1 MDAHQERLNMGRTLK
16 IGSFHMGSSL
26 ADILLSAVWNRILIS
41 NLGLPAGPVALL
53 AALRYLL
60 APLSIWA
67 GDRSDRHP
75 IMGKYRL
82 PYIWGGR
89 IVMALGL
96 LLIPPATLQ
105 LAENPASPLGWL
117 LATVCFVICGV
128 GKLVSGSPFL
138 ALLRDSAPPSKRG
151 QALSVAQIML
161 LFSFSLA
168 PALYGFLVK
177 DYDYASL
184 LRAVLIGV
192 GLALPFWFFSL
203 LGEDRYTP
211 AAAAE
216 EQLPLNKAMA
226 IIWGD
231 PRARAFF
238 VFLSLG
244 MISVFAQDTIL
255 EPFGGDV
262 FGLDVRT
269 TTSWNAVWGLAVLV
283 AMIGGTV
290 ATRKRAPHE
299 QVGTTLLGMGLTLAG
314 LALLGVVALL
324 KIEAAIMPVLAAF
337 GFGFGI
343 QTVGTISLLMA
354 MTSDKHAGAY
364 LGLWSLAQ
372 LVFRGVGMAL
382 GGLMRDVVLGLSGS
396 LPVAYGSVFLL
407 EAVGLAVCMLL
418 LLRIDVAGFAR
429 GEAPSTHER
438 IAALADG

>member
-1 MDAHQERLNMGRTLK
+1 MDANQERLNMGRTLK
-16 IGSFHMGSSL
+16 IGSFHIGSSL
-26 ADILLSAVWNRILIS
+26 SDILLSAVWNRILIS
-41 NLGLPAGPVALL
+41 NLALPAGPVALL

-67 GDRSDRHP
+67 GDQSDKQALF
-75 IMGKYRL
+75 GKYRL

-89 IVMALGL
+89 LIMALGL
-96 LLIPPATLQ
+96 LLIPPSTLL
-105 LAENPASPLGWL
+105 LAEDQGSVLGWL
-117 LATVCFVICGV
+117 LATLCFVISGV
-128 GKLVSGSPFL
+128 GTLISGSPFM

-151 QALSVAQIML
+151 QALSIAQIML
-161 LFSFSLA
+161 LFSFSLS
-168 PALYGFLVK
+168 PALYAALMK
-177 DYDYASL
+177 QYEPAL
-184 LRAVLIGV
+184 LWRTVLIGV

-211 AAAAE
+211 VAPSE
-216 EQLPLNKAMA
+216 VPLPLRQAMGE
-226 IIWGD
+226 IWAD
-231 PRARAFF
+231 PRARSFF

-262 FGLDVRT
+262 FKLDIGAT
-269 TTSWNAVWGLAVLV
+269 TQWNAFWGLAVLV
-283 AMIGGTV
+283 SMIGGTI
-290 ATRKRAPHE
+290 ATRKRKPYE
-299 QVGTTLLGMGLTLAG
+299 QVSTTQIGLAFTLVG

-324 KIEAAIMPVLAAF
+324 KIQAAIIPVLVIF
-337 GFGFGI
+337 GLGFGI

-382 GGLMRDVVLGLSGS
+382 GGLLRDLVLTLSGS
-396 LPVAYGSVFLL
+396 HTMAYGSVFLL
-407 EAVGLAVCMLL
+407 EAVGLAVCITLL
-418 LLRIDVAGFAR
+418 SRIDVAGFAC
-429 GEAPSTHER
+429 GEPPSTHER